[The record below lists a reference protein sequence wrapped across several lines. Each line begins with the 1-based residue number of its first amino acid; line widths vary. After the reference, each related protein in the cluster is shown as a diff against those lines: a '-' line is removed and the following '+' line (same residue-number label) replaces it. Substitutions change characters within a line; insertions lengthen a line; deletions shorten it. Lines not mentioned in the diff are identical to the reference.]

1 MPSRLTDSG
10 ADELKRLVDMITV
23 NPARA
28 LGVEGY
34 GLDEGAPASLVVFD
48 APSEM
53 DALRLLPRRRLV
65 LREGRVVARTRP
77 PETTVVWDGREEPVD
92 FLR

>member
-1 MPSRLTDSG
+1 
-10 ADELKRLVDMITV
+10 MITV

-28 LGVEGY
+28 LGLEGY
-34 GLDEGAPASLVVFD
+34 GLAEGAPASLVVFD

-77 PETTVVWDGREEPVD
+77 AETTVVWDGREEPVD